1 MHRIINQNFYSKEQI
16 IFKNY
21 PLFNLDQLMQK
32 KLNEQ
37 ANKGQTTEGHGTIK
51 EDKEKGLPHKDM
63 RML

>member
-1 MHRIINQNFYSKEQI
+1 
-16 IFKNY
+16 
-21 PLFNLDQLMQK
+21 MQK

-37 ANKGQTTEGHGTIK
+37 ASKGQTLEGHGTIK